1 MKIPYLKKKP
11 ELKSYHNVTWEDN
24 YSWIH
29 QKNIL
34 EVLRDKT
41 KLDPEVKNYLD
52 EENSYAN
59 YHLKDTENLQKKL
72 FDEIKGRIKLDD
84 ESLPY
89 KDHTYEY
96 WSKTTAVGNY
106 SIKLRKKIDTDLVE
120 EIWNGDEEKKK
131 LETEYFG
138 VGDLEVSNNDKYLGY
153 SLDIKGSEYYTI
165 FIRDIKTNEIITKE
179 ISETSGGITFSLD
192 DKYVFYSKLDQNHRA
207 RKIYRH
213 EIGNF
218 NGQDELIFEE
228 KSEAF
233 TVSIGLSSDEKYYF
247 INTSDHNTSEQYY
260 FGVDEINIKPKL
272 IIKREKGIIY
282 SVSSWDSKFFN
293 HTNKDAEDFKID
305 VSDSL
310 EKQNWK
316 TFIPPRDE
324 VLIGG
329 CTFLKNWIIRSETS
343 NALDKLFVKNISSG
357 VEEELIFSNETVY
370 VPGISLIQKDRD
382 TDNVYLGYSSP
393 KTPSRVYSYNLSTK
407 TKKLVKEQEIPSGHN
422 PEDYIVER
430 VDYKSHDGRLVPL
443 TITRHKK
450 TKIDGSANLLLY
462 GYGSYG
468 SSMSPNFSSTRLSLI
483 NRDIIWATAHIRG
496 GMEKGM
502 KWWKEGKLINKKNT
516 FEDYIHAAKYLIDNN
531 YSSKGKIIGMGGS
544 AGGLLMGA
552 VVNQAPELFLGI
564 IMAVP
569 FVDSLTTN
577 LDHSLPLTVGEFDEF
592 GNAKDIKEHF
602 DYIFSYAPYNN
613 IKKMDYPHI
622 LITTSLS
629 ANTLAVTPEPHENT
643 IFLLWSKLN
652 GLNFSTILS
661 LAINVRSSVFIN
673 SEKGKQNEF
682 LIDPLLKPFLGSATF
697 PSNLSILLASITL
710 NSFSEIFLSIS
721 CLSFTSFLFSLAL

>member
-1 MKIPYLKKKP
+1 MKIPHLKKKL
-11 ELKSYHNVTWEDN
+11 ELKSCHDVTWEDN

-29 QKNIL
+29 QQNIL
-34 EVLRDKT
+34 EVLKDKS
-41 KLDPEVKNYLD
+41 KLNPEVKKYLD
-52 EENSYAN
+52 EENSYAE
-59 YHLKDTENLQKKL
+59 YHLKDTKTVQKKL

-96 WSKTTAVGNY
+96 WTKTTATGNY
-106 SIKLRKKIDTDLVE
+106 SIKLRKKIDTDNVE

-131 LETEYFG
+131 LNTEYFG
-138 VGDLEVSNNDKYLGY
+138 IGDLEVSNNDKYLGY

-165 FIRDIKTNEIITKE
+165 FIRDIKTKKIISKE
-179 ISETSGGITFSLD
+179 IPETSGGITFSLD
-192 DKYVFYSKLDQNHRA
+192 DKYIFYSKLDENHRA

-213 EIGNF
+213 EIGNL
-218 NGQDELIFEE
+218 NDDDKLIFEE

-260 FGVDEINIKPKL
+260 FNVNEENPVPKL
-272 IIKREKGIIY
+272 IIQREKGVLY
-282 SVSSWDSKFFN
+282 SVSSWNDKFYN
-293 HTNKDAEDFKID
+293 HTNKNAEDFKINI
-305 VSDSL
+305 SDSL
-310 EKQNWK
+310 EIQSWK
-316 TFIPPRDE
+316 TFIESKNE

-329 CTFLKNWIIRSETS
+329 CTFLKDWIIRSETS
-343 NALDKLFVKNISSG
+343 NALDKIFIKNISSG
-357 VEEELIFSNETVY
+357 IEEELIVSDEKVC
-370 VPGISLIQKDRD
+370 VPGISLTQRDRN

-393 KTPSRVYSYNLSTK
+393 KTPSRVYLYNLSTK
-407 TKKLVKEQEIPSGHN
+407 SKKLVKEQEIPSGHN
-422 PEDYIVER
+422 SDDYIVER
-430 VDYKSHDGRLVPL
+430 IEYKSHDGRLVPL

-450 TKIDGSANLLLY
+450 TKINGTSNLLLY

-468 SSMSPNFSSTRLSLI
+468 SSMSPSFSSTRLSLI
-483 NRDIIWATAHIRG
+483 DRDIIWATAHIRG

-502 KWWKEGKLINKKNT
+502 KWWKEGKLTNKKNT
-516 FEDYIHAAKYLIDNN
+516 FKDYNFAAKYLIDHK

-592 GNAKDIKEHF
+592 GNAKDNKEHF

-629 ANTLAVTPEPHENT
+629 DNRVLFDEPAKFTAKLRDHKTDNN
-643 IFLLWSKLN
+643 LL
-652 GLNFSTILS
+652 
-661 LAINVRSSVFIN
+661 
-673 SEKGKQNEF
+673 
-682 LIDPLLKPFLGSATF
+682 LLKTEMNAGHGGKSGRDGA
-697 PSNLSILLASITL
+697 IE
-710 NSFSEIFLSIS
+710 EIAIDYAFALKIS
-721 CLSFTSFLFSLAL
+721 KKI

>member
-1 MKIPYLKKKP
+1 MKVPYLKKKP
-11 ELKSYHNVTWEDN
+11 EIKSCHNIDWEDN

-41 KLDPEVKNYLD
+41 KLDPEVKKYLE
-52 EENSYAN
+52 EENSYAEH
-59 YHLKDTENLQKKL
+59 HLKNTKNLQKKL

-84 ESLPY
+84 ESLPF

-96 WSKTTAVGNY
+96 WTKTTSIGNY
-106 SIKLRKKIDTDLVE
+106 SIKLRKKINTDKIE
-120 EIWNGDEEKKK
+120 EVWNGDEEKDK
-131 LETEYFG
+131 LKTEYFG
-138 VGDLEVSNNDKYLGY
+138 VGDLGVSNNDKYLGY
-153 SLDIKGSEYYTI
+153 SLDTKGSEYYTI
-165 FIRDIKTNEIITKE
+165 FIRDIITKKIITKE
-179 ISETSGGITFSLD
+179 IPETSGSITFSLD
-192 DKYVFYSKLDQNHRA
+192 DKYIFYSKLDENHRA

-213 EIGNF
+213 EVGNF
-218 NGQDELIFEE
+218 NDEDELIFEE

-247 INTSDHNTSEQYY
+247 IITSDHNTSEQYY
-260 FGVDEINIKPKL
+260 FAVNEKKPFPKL
-272 IIKREKGIIY
+272 IMRRDKGILY
-282 SVSSWDSKFFN
+282 SVSSWNDKFYN

-305 VSDSL
+305 ICDNL
-310 EKQNWK
+310 ENQNWK
-316 TFIPPRDE
+316 AFVPPKNE

-329 CTFLKNWIIRSETS
+329 CTFLNNWIIRSETS
-343 NALDKLFVKNISSG
+343 NALDKLFVKNVSTG
-357 VEEELIFSNETVY
+357 TEEELIFSDENIY
-370 VPGISLIQKDRD
+370 VPGISLTQKDRN
-382 TDNVYLGYSSP
+382 TDDVYLGYSSP
-393 KTPSRVYSYNLSTK
+393 KTPSRVYAYNLTNKS
-407 TKKLVKEQEIPSGHN
+407 KKLVKEQEIPSGHN
-422 PEDYIVER
+422 PDNYIVER
-430 VDYKSHDGRLVPL
+430 VEYKSHDGRLIPL

-468 SSMSPNFSSTRLSLI
+468 NSMSPSFSSTRLSLI
-483 NRDIIWATAHIRG
+483 DRDTIWATAHIRG

-502 KWWKEGKLINKKNT
+502 KWWKEGKLTNKKNT
-516 FEDYIHAAKYLIDNN
+516 FEDYIHAAKYLIDNK

-552 VVNQAPELFLGI
+552 AVNQAPELFLGI

-592 GNAKDIKEHF
+592 GNAKENKEHF
-602 DYIFSYAPYNN
+602 DYIYSYAPYNN

-629 ANTLAVTPEPHENT
+629 DNRVLFDEPAKFTAKLRDYKTDNN
-643 IFLLWSKLN
+643 LLLLKTEMNAGHGGKS
-652 GLNFSTILS
+652 GRDG
-661 LAINVRSSVFIN
+661 AIEEITVDYAFALKI
-673 SEKGKQNEF
+673 SEK
-682 LIDPLLKPFLGSATF
+682 I
-697 PSNLSILLASITL
+697 
-710 NSFSEIFLSIS
+710 
-721 CLSFTSFLFSLAL
+721 

>member
-52 EENSYAN
+52 KENSYAD

-72 FDEIKGRIKLDD
+72 FDEIKARIKLDD

-96 WSKTTAVGNY
+96 WSKTTAIGNY

-153 SLDIKGSEYYTI
+153 SLDTKGSEYYTI
-165 FIRDIKTNEIITKE
+165 FIRDIKTNKIITKE
-179 ISETSGGITFSLD
+179 ITETSGGITFSLD
-192 DKYVFYSKLDQNHRA
+192 DRYVFYSKLDQNHRA

-218 NGQDELIFEE
+218 NNQDELIFEE

-260 FGVDEINIKPKL
+260 FGVDEINTKPKL
-272 IIKREKGIIY
+272 IMKREKGIIY
-282 SVSSWDSKFFN
+282 SVSSWDNKFYN

-310 EKQNWK
+310 EKQNWE

-357 VEEELIFSNETVY
+357 VEEELIFSNENVY
-370 VPGISLIQKDRD
+370 VPGISLTQRDRD

-502 KWWKEGKLINKKNT
+502 KWWKEGKLTNKKNT

-629 ANTLAVTPEPHENT
+629 DNRVLFDEPAKFTAKLRDYKTDNN
-643 IFLLWSKLN
+643 LL
-652 GLNFSTILS
+652 
-661 LAINVRSSVFIN
+661 
-673 SEKGKQNEF
+673 
-682 LIDPLLKPFLGSATF
+682 LLKTEMNAGHGGKSGRDGA
-697 PSNLSILLASITL
+697 IE
-710 NSFSEIFLSIS
+710 EIAIDYAF
-721 CLSFTSFLFSLAL
+721 ALKIAKKI